1 MSTTDLSKFSNY
13 LNNGEI
19 YKTYPA
25 ACVPDKL
32 KTPAAKK
39 AKLLKFEEIDVD
51 YYEPDARMVGYRTTQ
66 DRVRLWI
73 KALNVYVFEYLGDHP
88 ENKDKYQID
97 WTHDPVK
104 WTPSN
109 LKSIAID
116 VTTKV
121 DKHNPLMYKLTL
133 FLKTGTLQVQGH
145 YYKTFA
151 SQHFLVLRDIVHHI
165 VSQQLQ
171 DNNDTMQ
178 KVSTDICASDNI
190 DTITINHDSDDETD
204 HKTLLGHNTIDV
216 NSNIIDLKQIIP
228 EAKPEAKENTN
239 MVVQSAI
246 NTNDM
251 NVSKLDSN
259 SKPSYP
265 QGKNV
270 KESHEY
276 SRESF
281 ESMLKTATNDLEN
294 QVTIAIEKL
303 YIQHTHSLNEHL
315 TSVNDTMRTQN
326 DTCVQFK
333 DLLLKSDASSEK
345 ENTEL
350 KFTLQ
355 QLRYESLTEIESL
368 KSVINVLK
376 GSMLDIENSNSV
388 VVESLRNSNAS
399 MVSRIQARDQQIE
412 ALEADVRNSKLIS
425 TRKMKL
431 YTHSNNTTIMKF
443 ATSKM
448 KIGNKFNLKSP
459 TPLKQRL
466 L

>member
-1 MSTTDLSKFSNY
+1 MSTTDLSTFSNY

-51 YYEPDARMVGYRTTQ
+51 YYEPEARM
-66 DRVRLWI
+66 
-73 KALNVYVFEYLGDHP
+73 YLGDHP

-116 VTTKV
+116 VTTKE

-151 SQHFLVLRDIVHHI
+151 SQHFSVLRDIVHHI

-171 DNNDTMQ
+171 DNHDTMQ
-178 KVSTDICASDNI
+178 KVSTDMCASDNI
-190 DTITINHDSDDETD
+190 DTITINHESDDETD
-204 HKTLLGHNTIDV
+204 PKTLLGHNNIDV

-239 MVVQSAI
+239 IVVQSAI
-246 NTNDM
+246 NTNDTNMM
-251 NVSKLDSN
+251 NVAKLDSN
-259 SKPSYP
+259 SKTSYP

-276 SRESF
+276 SCESF

-303 YIQHTHSLNEHL
+303 YIQHAHSLNEHL
-315 TSVNDTMRTQN
+315 TAVNDTMRTQN
-326 DTCVQFK
+326 DTYVQIK
-333 DLLLKSDASSEK
+333 DLLLKSDASS
-345 ENTEL
+345 T
-350 KFTLQ
+350 Q
-355 QLRYESLTEIESL
+355 QVFP
-368 KSVINVLK
+368 K
-376 GSMLDIENSNSV
+376 
-388 VVESLRNSNAS
+388 A
-399 MVSRIQARDQQIE
+399 RI
-412 ALEADVRNSKLIS
+412 
-425 TRKMKL
+425 
-431 YTHSNNTTIMKF
+431 
-443 ATSKM
+443 
-448 KIGNKFNLKSP
+448 
-459 TPLKQRL
+459 
-466 L
+466 